1 MCQAQAHRRA
11 RPQATLECCKGGSG
25 GAVCAWWPTLLI
37 RKSAFAASLIVLLML
52 LEQQEVPPLEQQEE
66 GGAPPLVRVAAG
78 RNLSL
83 PGWQG
88 SWGAWQVRQREGRGV
103 GGSSFRW
110 S

>member
-1 MCQAQAHRRA
+1 MSVICQAQAHRRA
-11 RPQATLECCKGGSG
+11 RPQATLEFYEGGSG
-25 GAVCAWWPTLLI
+25 GAVCAWWPTLLT

-52 LEQQEVPPLEQQEE
+52 LEQQEE

-88 SWGAWQVRQREGRGV
+88 SWGAWDVRQREGRGV